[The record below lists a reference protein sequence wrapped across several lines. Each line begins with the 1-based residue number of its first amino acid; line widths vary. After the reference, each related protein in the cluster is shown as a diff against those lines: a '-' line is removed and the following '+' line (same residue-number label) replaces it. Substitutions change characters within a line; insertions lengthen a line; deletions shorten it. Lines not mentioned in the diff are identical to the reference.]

1 MSNTK
6 PSSSNHHKNSNIP
19 FPQPSSSSSITI
31 QEEPTTSTT
40 ITTEDDFSPSRI
52 TDSRMST
59 RSRRAYYTPQTP
71 RQFSRSAAKRDS
83 VMALGSIA
91 HLQHYFVKNGLAS
104 KDRPGQHKNL
114 VLAIPGATATLT
126 EEEEEEFD
134 DLPTPLPPPPMPSQ
148 PYFPPGRALPNLTD
162 LETARREVMNQLD
175 QVCESWGLI
184 ELTSMRRVSSA
195 QSSRSISDQER
206 SSNTTSP
213 ALRPTEDDFVVNLL
227 ALTTRAVRSVQKFIL
242 TLPDLDLIESNSK
255 PGSTQGGLE
264 RRISHLE
271 LSTSARPR
279 ISKSVL
285 NPFRSTSSSANNNSS
300 STSNS
305 NPGSSK
311 PFSRSSI
318 IDPFALFKK
327 RLPSKFSNN
336 NNTNAEETK
345 DKEDPLSVLRRT
357 SLDVLGCLKEIEFR
371 YRIPGSATPT
381 EPFHSA
387 SSPPDSSSDTP
398 PLIETTTED
407 STSSI
412 SGSTHLLPALSWDYR
427 SDLGLQDVR
436 QEAMIVKRWLEA
448 VDGVLE
454 GVTIINRRPSSFDP
468 HQTNSN
474 SKYQSSETVIGL
486 GLPSQCTNP
495 KPSSRKR
502 NKFKKIFNSSK
513 PTETGVP
520 GISIQEEK
528 EAEGEEELEEDEE
541 DEENPL
547 EKWAREEVEEELEEK
562 KTEEEKV
569 QKKLIRAYEC
579 VRFFLPLD
587 HLSHLKSPL
596 QSRTDFLKSLSDGM
610 LVCIAY
616 NIALRQSHRPWGFIP
631 NQSIH
636 NIIELEQR
644 TTPITSNA
652 NNTSSETNER
662 VGLTFR
668 RMDNLRVWAAALK
681 LRYLIKSNTFEP
693 KIVARGEEGWE
704 NMLQGLLIGWI
715 EALIVEKREEIVGL

>member
-1 MSNTK
+1 MSSNTK
-6 PSSSNHHKNSNIP
+6 PSSSSNNNIP
-19 FPQPSSSSSITI
+19 FPQPSSSSSSNQINITTT
-31 QEEPTTSTT
+31 TTSSNQ
-40 ITTEDDFSPSRI
+40 DDFSTTRI

-91 HLQHYFVKNGLAS
+91 HLQHYFVKHGLAS
-104 KDRPGQHKNL
+104 KDRPGQNKNL
-114 VLAIPGATATLT
+114 VLAIPGTTTTLT

-134 DLPTPLPPPPMPSQ
+134 ELPTPLPPPPMPSQ

-162 LETARREVMNQLD
+162 LESARREVMNQLD

-195 QSSRSISDQER
+195 QSNRSISDQER
-206 SSNTTSP
+206 TSNSTSP

-227 ALTTRAVRSVQKFIL
+227 ALTTGAVRSVQKFIL
-242 TLPDLDLIESNSK
+242 TLPDLDLIESTSK

-264 RRISHLE
+264 SRISHLE

-285 NPFRSTSSSANNNSS
+285 NPFRSTSASAHHSSH
-300 STSNS
+300 
-305 NPGSSK
+305 K
-311 PFSRSSI
+311 PFSRASL

-327 RLPSKFSNN
+327 RLPSKFHQTNN
-336 NNTNAEETK
+336 NNNNHQVEES
-345 DKEDPLSVLRRT
+345 KEDPLSVLRRT

-381 EPFHSA
+381 EPFQSTITSSSSS
-387 SSPPDSSSDTP
+387 SSPDFSSDTP
-398 PLIETTTED
+398 PLIIDTSTED

-412 SGSTHLLPALSWDYR
+412 STSTNLLPALSWDYR

-436 QEAMIVKRWLEA
+436 QEAMVVKRWLEA

-454 GVTIINRRPSSFDP
+454 GVTIINRRPSSFQSVNP
-468 HQTNSN
+468 NPNLKHKSSGNS
-474 SKYQSSETVIGL
+474 IGL
-486 GLPSQCTNP
+486 GLPLIKTQQ
-495 KPSSRKR
+495 
-502 NKFKKIFNSSK
+502 NKFKKMFNSSK
-513 PTETGVP
+513 PNETGVP

-528 EAEGEEELEEDEE
+528 EEESEEEIAEEE

-547 EKWAREEVEEELEEK
+547 EKWAREEVEEELEENAN
-562 KTEEEKV
+562 EEDRGL
-569 QKKLIRAYEC
+569 KKLIRAYEC
-579 VRFFLPLD
+579 LRFFLPFD
-587 HLSHLKSPL
+587 HLSHLKSPIE
-596 QSRTDFLKSLSDGM
+596 SRTDFLKCLSDGM

-631 NQSIH
+631 SQSIH
-636 NIIELEQR
+636 NVIELEQR
-644 TTPITSNA
+644 NLSIITSHSNQ
-652 NNTSSETNER
+652 NQNHSSSSSDPNER
-662 VGLTFR
+662 IGLTYR

-681 LRYLIKSNTFEP
+681 LRYLIKSQGFEP
-693 KIVARGEEGWE
+693 KVVSRGEDGWE
-704 NMLQGLLIGWI
+704 KMLESFGVLDKHLNKKLSREILLIIINFW
-715 EALIVEKREEIVGL
+715 

>member
-6 PSSSNHHKNSNIP
+6 PSSSSSSSNHQKINQIP
-19 FPQPSSSSSITI
+19 FPQPSRSSNPSNQESITTN
-31 QEEPTTSTT
+31 Q
-40 ITTEDDFSPSRI
+40 DDFSPPRT

-59 RSRRAYYTPQTP
+59 RSRRAYYTPQTQ

-104 KDRPGQHKNL
+104 KDRPGQNKNL
-114 VLAIPGATATLT
+114 VLAIPGVTSTLT

-134 DLPTPLPPPPMPSQ
+134 ELPTPLPPPPMPTQ

-162 LETARREVMNQLD
+162 LESARREVMNQLD

-184 ELTSMRRVSSA
+184 ELTSIKRVSSA
-195 QSSRSISDQER
+195 QSSRSASDQDR

-213 ALRPTEDDFVVNLL
+213 ALRPHEDDFVVNLL

-285 NPFRSTSSSANNNSS
+285 NPFRSTSSSGLHHPT
-300 STSNS
+300 STSS
-305 NPGSSK
+305 ASHKS
-311 PFSRSSI
+311 FSRSSI

-327 RLPSKFSNN
+327 RLPSKFNQNN
-336 NNTNAEETK
+336 PNHPEEI
-345 DKEDPLSVLRRT
+345 KEDPLSVLRRS

-381 EPFHSA
+381 ESFPAAA

-398 PLIETTTED
+398 PLIDTTTED
-407 STSSI
+407 STSSL

-454 GVTIINRRPSSFDP
+454 GVTIINRRPSSFQP
-468 HQTNSN
+468 LQLSSHSKHSTN
-474 SKYQSSETVIGL
+474 ETPIGL
-486 GLPSQCTNP
+486 GLPTQYTKPTPNP
-495 KPSSRKR
+495 RKR
-502 NKFKKIFNSSK
+502 HKFKQIFNSSK
-513 PTETGVP
+513 PIESGLP
-520 GISIQEEK
+520 EISIQEEK
-528 EAEGEEELEEDEE
+528 EGEEEEEEEETEEIEEIE

-547 EKWAREEVEEELEEK
+547 ERWAREEVEEER
-562 KTEEEKV
+562 EEEV
-569 QKKLIRAYEC
+569 NSEERRQKKLIRAFEC
-579 VRFFLPLD
+579 LRFFLPLD
-587 HLSHLKSPL
+587 HLSHLKSPV

-644 TTPITSNA
+644 SVTMNSTLNQPN
-652 NNTSSETNER
+652 SETNER

-668 RMDNLRVWAAALK
+668 RMDNLRVWAA
-681 LRYLIKSNTFEP
+681 
-693 KIVARGEEGWE
+693 
-704 NMLQGLLIGWI
+704 
-715 EALIVEKREEIVGL
+715 